1 MSLQMVRFR
10 TAPEQIPEVTQQ
22 IEALFTAVHDAA
34 PPGIRY
40 LALREADE
48 PAFTL
53 ILELP
58 DRADNPLLSIPAA
71 LEYRSHLSGW
81 TDDDVTPR
89 PHTVLGRYSA

>member
-1 MSLQMVRFR
+1 MSLQIVRFR

-22 IEALFTAVHDAA
+22 IEAIFTAVHETA
-34 PPGIRY
+34 PPAMRY

-48 PAFTL
+48 PVFTL

-58 DRADNPLLSIPAA
+58 DGADNPLLSIPAA
-71 LEYRSHLSGW
+71 LEYRSHLPSW

-89 PHTVLGRYSA
+89 PHTIVGRYSA